1 MRPSRHPPLLAS
13 RHPQRTPPRLPTL
26 SAPRERMGA
35 RTASLCTTSLPT
47 APSPWHPPLGRPTK
61 PTRPPPHPAGQ
72 PSPAAVRP
80 RVRVRPLRLQHPA
93 AVPALPRALHLD
105 AHHLHLSCTPPR
117 HAPRRQEKTRSA
129 KIVCKDSRVPAPARA
144 RAAAS
149 CAAGEQPPPPRAP
162 VAPQT
167 GCAQH
172 VPWQGGAEAARA
184 RWVAWAR
191 FAHDG
196 LSWVRTRDVLV
207 VLVR

>member
-1 MRPSRHPPLLAS
+1 MLRCAPHATLPSSPHA
-13 RHPQRTPPRLPTL
+13 TL
-26 SAPRERMGA
+26 SAPRRACPPSARLGSGWERA
-35 RTASLCTTSLPT
+35 RPPSARPASPRHPPHGTLPT
-47 APSPWHPPLGRPTK
+47 AGPPPHLPTSPPRRPTK
-61 PTRPPPHPAGQ
+61 SCCR
-72 PSPAAVRP
+72 AATC
-80 RVRVRPLRLQHPA
+80 A
-93 AVPALPRALHLD
+93 CAPRASR
-105 AHHLHLSCTPPR
+105 ASSSSARSAASRAPRRTPSTPDR

-207 VLVR
+207 R